1 MKLLGP
7 VHEYVAPVTA
17 AVVSV
22 IVDPAH
28 NGPLLPGAG
37 VAGIAFTVAVTAVL
51 VETQPV
57 VVLRASA

>member
-1 MKLLGP
+1 
-7 VHEYVAPVTA
+7 
-17 AVVSV
+17 VVSA

-28 NGPLLPGAG
+28 KGLLLAGAG

-51 VETQPV
+51 VDTQPV

>member
-1 MKLLGP
+1 
-7 VHEYVAPVTA
+7 
-17 AVVSV
+17 VVRV

-28 NGPLLPGAG
+28 TGLLLPGAG

-51 VETQPV
+51 VEIHPV